1 MKEKII
7 EKGIKKRGKFLGLKK
22 SIFQIEGEKNGN
34 VTFGDR

>member
-1 MKEKII
+1 MKEKNNR
-7 EKGIKKRGKFLGLKK
+7 KRNKKRGKFLGLKK